1 MAKRLKVA
9 TEMMGADA
17 GFHPDQAWPYI
28 GEPRFDLAARPL
40 LPQHDAA
47 APILADEVERI
58 LADIDPDYGD
68 FAIEFLGHG
77 VLLCLRCSGQLAFL
91 AGLERRSWPDE
102 TERVLADIDPDYGDF
117 AIEFLGHGVLL
128 CLGCPGQLPLLAGLE
143 HRSWP
148 DETERVLAE
157 INPDYG
163 DFATKFRGNCALL
176 CLRCPRPAASA
187 GGGLEHGRTIP

>member
-1 MAKRLKVA
+1 MAKRLKLA
-9 TEMMGADA
+9 TEVMRADA
-17 GFHPDQAWPYI
+17 SLHANQARLQI
-28 GEPRFDLAARPL
+28 SEPRFDLAARPL

-102 TERVLADIDPDYGDF
+102 TERVLA
-117 AIEFLGHGVLL
+117 
-128 CLGCPGQLPLLAGLE
+128 
-143 HRSWP
+143 
-148 DETERVLAE
+148 E

-163 DFATKFRGNCALL
+163 DFAINFRGHGVLL
-176 CLRCPRPAASA
+176 CLRCPGQLASLA
-187 GGGLEHGRTIP
+187 GLEHGRTIPLAGIRRCRRLYARHHTTTVRCLTAAITPP